1 MGIRVDLVDP
11 ETPEL
16 ALGAE
21 PVVRLWV
28 PIIVGVQAIMLL
40 LSMVVRVPAAC
51 ISILALDGHPQ
62 ALAEIRVIP
71 VIQGTPERQA
81 PRLDIIQLEEVPE
94 TETLE
99 WGEMG
104 GTRVMAQTTVYL
116 IVAAVALMATVV
128 LLVAPAEA
136 MAAQLNVHRP

>member
-1 MGIRVDLVDP
+1 MDLVDL

-28 PIIVGVQAIMLL
+28 PIIVIARAIMLPIF
-40 LSMVVRVPAAC
+40 MEAPVPEAY
-51 ISILALDGHPQ
+51 ISILALDGQRQ
-62 ALAEIRVIP
+62 ALVEIRDIP

-99 WGEMG
+99 LGEAV
-104 GTRVMAQTTVYL
+104 GTWVMAQLTVYL
-116 IVAAVALMATVV
+116 IVAAAALMATAGP
-128 LLVAPAEA
+128 LETPAEA